1 MEEKESTDQEI
12 AEAKEEYFNIIEF
25 FDLSKEEYD
34 EDKVA
39 LKIQTK
45 LGTSLDQMKDAL
57 SKSVQERAEE
67 LTLDFVNIAPMGDYE
82 KLLEDNDSMA
92 QFLKE
97 EAHKPEH
104 WKLESIFV
112 NAVNKEL
119 LSFVF
124 KNIAV
129 DDGEGFEGFVF
140 ITKRGKI
147 KHSFAQVK
155 E

>member
-12 AEAKEEYFNIIEF
+12 AEAKEDYFSIIEF

-39 LKIQTK
+39 AKIQEK
-45 LGTSLDQMKDAL
+45 LGTTLNQMKDAL

-82 KLLEDNDSMA
+82 KLLEDNDGMA
-92 QFLKE
+92 DFLKL

-112 NAVNKEL
+112 NTVNKEL

-140 ITKRGKI
+140 VTKTGKI
-147 KHSFAQVK
+147 KHAFAQVK